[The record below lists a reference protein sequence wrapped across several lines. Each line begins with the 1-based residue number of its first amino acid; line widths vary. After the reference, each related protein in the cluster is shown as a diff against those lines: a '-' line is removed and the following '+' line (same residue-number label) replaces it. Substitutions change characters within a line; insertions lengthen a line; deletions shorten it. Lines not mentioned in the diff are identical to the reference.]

1 MINNFERLPMD
12 KSTNNKYFASREDK
26 DAAKILLEKATD
38 WTNILT
44 SNGYLEKLKS
54 CLAAYHGAYFNDSHT
69 ISFAGEQ
76 GELAQL
82 PVNHIRNL
90 AQHMF
95 VMTTA
100 SRPQMEARAANAD
113 YKSSAQV
120 TLANGLLDY
129 YMREKRLERYIN
141 SAVEQSIVLGSG
153 YVKVE
158 WDATAGKVI
167 EEDEEL
173 GEKIYEGDIRF
184 TNLSPFDVV
193 FDVNREDSDHDWI
206 LVRTY
211 KNKFDLAAKYP
222 EYEDKILALDVKNSI
237 NSYSSQIFRKV
248 ESDQVEVWTMYHRRS
263 DAMPG
268 GRELVFLSEEITI
281 SDTVLQYRRIPVFRM
296 SPNNILGT
304 AFGYSNLFDLL
315 PLQEGINHLY
325 SAIMSNNIAFATQ
338 NLFVESGA
346 NIDITNLGGGLNI
359 IQGSKQPVPLNLLG
373 TSPETFQFLGI
384 LEGKMEQLSGINGV
398 TRGTPD
404 PAANLRSGTSL
415 ALVQSMAIQF
425 QNGLQ
430 QQYVQL
436 IEDLGVAILEIL
448 QDNASSPRVASIVGI
463 NNKQYIVEFKGSD
476 ISDINRVIVD
486 VGNPLA
492 RTTAGRVQMA
502 EQMMQMKPEEFSFQ
516 QYVQVINTGR
526 IDGMTSKIVDQENL
540 IQQENEAL
548 TNGNTV
554 KAMVW
559 DDHKEHIL
567 HHRNVLNDLEI
578 RNDDARASVIYT
590 HLMEHIEFARNA
602 DPAVLAVTNQQT
614 LPQPTPPPVPAPAA
628 VDPAAAPDQNS
639 QGQSSIGEIAEPL
652 ESDLTQAQPSMPN
665 LPTPPAPFKELP
677 TTTVPVPGN

>member
-1 MINNFERLPMD
+1 M
-12 KSTNNKYFASREDK
+12 KSSNTLYFAAREGEDT
-26 DAAKILLEKATD
+26 AKILLEKATD

-54 CLAAYHGAYFNDSHT
+54 CLGAYHGAYFNDSHT

-100 SRPQMEARAANAD
+100 SRPQMEARAANSD

-158 WDATAGKVI
+158 WDATAGKII

-173 GEKIYEGDIRF
+173 GEKIYEGDIKF

-222 EYEDKILALDVKNSI
+222 EYEEKILALDVKNGA

-248 ESDQVEVWTMYHRRS
+248 QSDQVEVWTMYHKRS

-268 GRELVFLSEEITI
+268 GRELVFLSEEIVL
-281 SDTVLQYRRIPVFRM
+281 SDTVLQYRRIPIFRM

-373 TSPETFQFLGI
+373 TSPETFQFLSI

-548 TNGNTV
+548 TNGKKV

-567 HHRNVLNDLEI
+567 HHRNVLNDLDI
-578 RNDDARASVIYT
+578 RNDDARASVVYD

-602 DPAVLAVTNQQT
+602 DPAVLTVTNQAT
-614 LPQPTPPPVPAPAA
+614 LPQPTPPPAPAPAA
-628 VDPAAAPDQNS
+628 TDPAAAPDQNS
-639 QGQSSIGEIAEPL
+639 QDQSAIGEIAEPL
-652 ESDLTQAQPSMPN
+652 ESDLTQAQPSMPG
-665 LPTPPAPFKELP
+665 LPTPPAPFEELP

>member
-1 MINNFERLPMD
+1 MD
-12 KSTNNKYFASREDK
+12 KSTNTKYFAAREAK

-100 SRPQMEARAANAD
+100 SRPQMEARAANSD

-158 WDATAGKVI
+158 WDATAGKVV

-222 EYEDKILALDVKNSI
+222 EYEEKILALDVKNSI

-268 GRELVFLSEEITI
+268 GRELVFLSEDINL
-281 SDTVLQYRRIPVFRM
+281 SDTVLQYRRIPIFRM

-614 LPQPTPPPVPAPAA
+614 LPQPTPPPAP
-628 VDPAAAPDQNS
+628 VPAAAEPAATPDQNS
-639 QGQSSIGEIAEPL
+639 QGQSAIGEIAEPL
-652 ESDLTQAQPSMPN
+652 ESDLTQAQPSMPG
-665 LPTPPAPFKELP
+665 LPTPPAPFEELP

>member
-1 MINNFERLPMD
+1 ME
-12 KSTNNKYFASREDK
+12 KSTNRQYFAAREGT

-38 WTNILT
+38 WRNILT
-44 SNGYLEKLKS
+44 SNGYLEKLKG
-54 CLAAYHGAYFNDSHT
+54 CLAAYHGAYFNEGHT

-90 AQHMF
+90 AQHMY
-95 VMTTA
+95 VMTTS
-100 SRPQMEARAANAD
+100 SRPTMEARAANSD
-113 YKSSAQV
+113 YKSAAQV

-141 SAVEQSIVLGSG
+141 SAVEMSIVVGAG

-158 WDATAGKVI
+158 WDATAGKVV
-167 EEDEEL
+167 EEDVEF
-173 GEKIYEGDIRF
+173 GEKIYEGDVKF
-184 TNLSPFDVV
+184 TNLSAFDVV
-193 FDVNREDSDHDWI
+193 FDVNREDTNHDWI

-222 EYEDKILALDVKNSI
+222 EFEDKILSLDTKDSKDT
-237 NSYSSQIFRKV
+237 YSSQIFRKV
-248 ESDQVEVWTMYHRRS
+248 DSDQVEVWTMYHRRS
-263 DAMPG
+263 DSMPE
-268 GRELVFLSEEITI
+268 GRELVFLSDEI
-281 SDTVLQYRRIPVFRM
+281 VLHDGTLPYRRIPVFRM
-296 SPNNILGT
+296 SPNHILGT
-304 AFGYSNLFDLL
+304 PFGYSNLLDLL

-359 IQGSKQPVPLNLLG
+359 IQGSKMPVPLNLLG
-373 TSPETFQFLGI
+373 TSPETFQFLSI

-430 QQYVQL
+430 NQYVQL

-448 QDNASSPRVASIVGI
+448 QDNASSPRVASIVGA
-463 NNKQYIVEFKGSD
+463 NNKQYIVEFKGTD
-476 ISDINRVIVD
+476 IADINRVIVD

-516 QYVQVINTGR
+516 QYIQVINTGR
-526 IDGMTSKIVDQENL
+526 IDNMIGGAVDQSNL
-540 IQQENEAL
+540 IQQENERL
-548 TNGNTV
+548 TAGTAV
-554 KAMVW
+554 KALVF

-567 HHRNVLNDLEI
+567 RHRNILNDIDI
-578 RNDDARASVIYT
+578 RNDDERASVVYT
-590 HLMEHIEFARNA
+590 HLMEHIEFAKNA
-602 DPAVLAVTNQQT
+602 EPAVLTATNQQT
-614 LPQPTPPPVPAPAA
+614 LPQPPAPAPVA
-628 VDPAAAPDQNS
+628 APAAAPDQNAA
-639 QGQSSIGEIAEPL
+639 GQSPVAQVSEPVA
-652 ESDLTQAQPSMPN
+652 SDLTEAQPG
-665 LPTPPAPFKELP
+665 LPSPASPPAPFADLP
-677 TTTVPVPGN
+677 TTTTPAAPQG